1 MTIRNEL
8 IDELLAGQDPSSVM
22 RQDGL
27 LGELKKALLNRL
39 MAAEFEHHLTED
51 RALGE
56 GRNHRNGSTRKR
68 VLTDD
73 SHVEVTIPRDREAR
87 FDPVLI
93 GKYQRRLPGFDDK
106 VISLYTRGMST
117 REIQGHLE
125 EIYGAEVSP
134 QLISTVTDAVAA
146 EVAEWQSRPLEPL
159 YPVMFFD
166 AIRVKVRDQ
175 GTVCNKAVYLALGI
189 TTDGRK
195 HILGLWIDPNEGA
208 KFWLRIVNELR
219 NRGVKDILIA
229 VVDGLKGF
237 PEAINAAFPQPSAD
251 YSTGFA
257 GGTLSRLR
265 PGANLHRASAA
276 QRPGLRVLAG
286 PQAGRWRAEADLPRT
301 SVACSVAYS
310 RCRKAGAGCL
320 RSRPVGSEIRRDRTF
335 MATAMGSGDPVLRL
349 PARGASDHLHHQCN
363 REPQQH
369 TAHRR
374 SQPRTLP
381 HRRGCD
387 QTAVFG
393 LAPCEQQLEEC
404 STRMDR
410 RHDAVRHHVRRSV
423 QRRVEGS
430 SETDTSHKISD
441 RPRDRGQAHE
451 QETANALE

>member
-39 MAAEFEHHLTED
+39 MAAEFDHHLAEE
-51 RALGE
+51 RASGE

-134 QLISTVTDAVAA
+134 QLISTVTDAVTA

-189 TTDGRK
+189 TPDGRK

-219 NRGVKDILIA
+219 NRGVQDILIA

-237 PEAINAAFPQPSAD
+237 PEAINAAFPQTLVQTCIVHLLRNALAYVSWQDRKQVVAALKPIYQAPTAD
-251 YSTGFA
+251 AARLALDAFEAGPWGRKYAAIAPLWRRQWDQVIPFFAFPPEVRRIIYTTNAIESLNSTLRTA
-257 GGTLSRLR
+257 VRSRGHFPTDEAAIKLLYLVLR
-265 PGANLHRASAA
+265 RTEKNWKNA
-276 QRPGLRVLAG
+276 QREWTAAMTQFAIMFGDRF
-286 PQAGRWRAEADLPRT
+286 
-301 SVACSVAYS
+301 SV
-310 RCRKAGAGCL
+310 
-320 RSRPVGSEIRRDRTF
+320 D
-335 MATAMGSGDPVLRL
+335 
-349 PARGASDHLHHQCN
+349 
-363 REPQQH
+363 
-369 TAHRR
+369 
-374 SQPRTLP
+374 
-381 HRRGCD
+381 
-387 QTAVFG
+387 
-393 LAPCEQQLEEC
+393 
-404 STRMDR
+404 
-410 RHDAVRHHVRRSV
+410 
-423 QRRVEGS
+423 
-430 SETDTSHKISD
+430 
-441 RPRDRGQAHE
+441 
-451 QETANALE
+451 

>member
-1 MTIRNEL
+1 MSIRNEL
-8 IDELLAGQDPSSVM
+8 IDELLAGQDPASVM

-39 MAAEFEHHLTED
+39 MAAEFDHHLIQD
-51 RALGE
+51 RASGD
-56 GRNHRNGSTRKR
+56 GKNHRNGSTRKR
-68 VLTDD
+68 VLTGD
-73 SHVEVTIPRDREAR
+73 SHIEVTIPRDREAR

-134 QLISTVTDAVAA
+134 QLISTVTDAVTA

-189 TTDGRK
+189 TPDGRK

-237 PEAINAAFPQPSAD
+237 PEAINAGFPQTLVQTCIVHLLRNSLAYVSWQDRRQVVAAMKPIYQAPTADAALLALDDFEAGPWGKKYPAIVPIWRRQWEQVIPFFAFPPDVRRIIYTTNAIESLN
-251 YSTGFA
+251 STLRTA
-257 GGTLSRLR
+257 VRSRGHFPTDEAAVKLLYLVLR
-265 PGANLHRASAA
+265 GVSKNWKNA
-276 QRPGLRVLAG
+276 QREWTAAMTQFAIMFG
-286 PQAGRWRAEADLPRT
+286 
-301 SVACSVAYS
+301 
-310 RCRKAGAGCL
+310 
-320 RSRPVGSEIRRDRTF
+320 DRF
-335 MATAMGSGDPVLRL
+335 
-349 PARGASDHLHHQCN
+349 N
-363 REPQQH
+363 
-369 TAHRR
+369 
-374 SQPRTLP
+374 
-381 HRRGCD
+381 
-387 QTAVFG
+387 
-393 LAPCEQQLEEC
+393 
-404 STRMDR
+404 
-410 RHDAVRHHVRRSV
+410 
-423 QRRVEGS
+423 VE
-430 SETDTSHKISD
+430 
-441 RPRDRGQAHE
+441 
-451 QETANALE
+451 